1 VNVRVGAGTG
11 VTPADQ
17 ATANGLSAG
26 PAGAGSSLIRV
37 RRAAP
42 ADHEALREMFGR
54 CTLGTR
60 YGRFHGPV
68 RAIPER
74 YLADALSGSAFHH
87 ALIAWH
93 RPVPFPYGNPG
104 ASDAASAASPAVAV
118 ALASCRTVE
127 EGAAELGLLVEDAWQ
142 GQGLGTRLLRD
153 LVTHASRAGLRVL
166 EAQVLAEQAWI
177 ARLLKPY
184 GTCRLRSATGGVLNL
199 TVRLDQ

>member
-1 VNVRVGAGTG
+1 MSVRAGPGTA
-11 VTPADQ
+11 VTPVGQ
-17 ATANGLSAG
+17 ATGDGLSAG

-42 ADHEALREMFGR
+42 ADREALREMFGR
-54 CTLGTR
+54 CTPETR
-60 YGRFHGPV
+60 YRRFHGPV

-74 YLADALSGSAFHH
+74 YLADALAGSAFHH

-93 RPVPFPYGNPG
+93 RPAPFPYGNSVAAD
-104 ASDAASAASPAVAV
+104 ASSAASPAVAV

-142 GQGLGTRLLRD
+142 GRGLGTQLLRD
-153 LVTHASRAGLRVL
+153 LVTHASGAGLRVL
-166 EAQVLAEQAWI
+166 EVQLLAEQAWI

-184 GTCRLRSATGGVLNL
+184 GTCRLRFARGGVLGM
-199 TVRLDQ
+199 TVRLDP